1 MNRVISSLVVLAGIS
16 VAAWAA
22 ETSSSP
28 MAQTR
33 STLEQWVQT
42 RQLIS
47 KTRSDWDADK
57 EMLAQTTA
65 LYERELKSIAEQ
77 MSKVSTN
84 NAQVEKERLTATAKQ
99 SELEAAA
106 EKARSLVAGLEKRV
120 QELAPGFPPPLA
132 EKLTSSLKR
141 IPADPANTKM
151 SGLERMQN
159 VVGIL
164 NEVDKFN
171 AAVTVVSEVQKN
183 SSGAEVQVET
193 LYLGL
198 AQAYF
203 VDKAGE
209 YAGLG
214 TPAATGWQWTPNNAL
229 AGKIQK
235 TIAMY
240 KNATPADFVSLPVQI
255 K

>member
-1 MNRVISSLVVLAGIS
+1 MKCTISVVVVLILTGF
-16 VAAWAA
+16 VASAA
-22 ETSSSP
+22 EAGSTTL
-28 MAQTR
+28 AQTR

-57 EMLAQTTA
+57 ETIAQTTA
-65 LYERELKSIAEQ
+65 LYERELKAIADQ

-84 NAQVEKERLTATAKQ
+84 NVQVEKERTTAQTKLT
-99 SELEAAA
+99 ELDAAI
-106 EKARSLVAGLEKRV
+106 EKVQSLVAGLEKRV
-120 QELAPGFPPPLA
+120 QELAPSFPSPLA
-132 EKLTSSLKR
+132 DKLASSLKR
-141 IPADPANTKM
+141 IPADPANTRM
-151 SGLERMQN
+151 SALERMQN

-171 AAVTVVSEVQKN
+171 AAVTVIGEVQKN
-183 SSGAEVQVET
+183 PAGAEVQVET

-203 VDKAGE
+203 VDKAGD
-209 YAGLG
+209 YAGVG
-214 TPAATGWQWTPNNAL
+214 VPSPTGWQWTPKNEL

-235 TIAMY
+235 SIAMY

>member
-1 MNRVISSLVVLAGIS
+1 MKVLIPLTVAVAVAHLPVIAT
-16 VAAWAA
+16 
-22 ETSSSP
+22 ETSSG
-28 MAQTR
+28 ALTQTR
-33 STLEQWVQT
+33 AALEQWVQT

-47 KTRSDWDADK
+47 KTRSDWESDK
-57 EMLAQTTA
+57 ETLSQTVA
-65 LYERELKSIAEQ
+65 LYERELKAIAEQ

-84 NAQVEKERLTATAKQ
+84 NAQVEKERLAATTKQ
-99 SELEAAA
+99 NQLDAALE
-106 EKARSLVAGLEKRV
+106 KVRSLVAGLEKRV
-120 QELAPGFPPPLA
+120 QELAPSFPPPLA
-132 EKLTSSLKR
+132 EKLSASIKR
-141 IPADPANTKM
+141 IPADPTNTKM

-183 SSGAEVQVET
+183 PSGAEVQVET
-193 LYLGL
+193 MYLGL

-203 VDKAGE
+203 VDKAGD
-209 YAGLG
+209 YAGVG
-214 TPAATGWQWTPNNAL
+214 TPSTTGWHWTPHNQL

-235 TIAMY
+235 SIAMY
-240 KNATPADFVSLPVQI
+240 KNAAPADFVSLPVQI

>member
-1 MNRVISSLVVLAGIS
+1 MKWLLFRLTIFTAWLA
-16 VAAWAA
+16 AAGQAA
-22 ETSSSP
+22 EVPPSL
-28 MAQTR
+28 AETR

-57 EMLAQTTA
+57 ETLAQTTA

-84 NAQVEKERLTATAKQ
+84 NAQVEKERLAATATQ

-106 EKARSLVAGLEKRV
+106 EQARTLVAGLEKRV
-120 QELAPGFPPPLA
+120 QEIAPSFPPPLA
-132 EKLTSSLKR
+132 EKLASSLKR

-214 TPAATGWQWTPNNAL
+214 TPAATGWEWTANNAL

>member
-1 MNRVISSLVVLAGIS
+1 MKFSIIMITLLAGLTT
-16 VAAWAA
+16 AGLRAA
-22 ETSSSP
+22 EVATLT
-28 MAQTR
+28 QTR

-57 EMLAQTTA
+57 ETLAQTTA

-77 MSKVSTN
+77 MSQVSTN
-84 NAQVEKERLTATAKQ
+84 NAQVEKERLTATASQ

-106 EKARSLVAGLEKRV
+106 EQARTLVAGLEKRV
-120 QELAPGFPPPLA
+120 QELAPSFPPPLA
-132 EKLTSSLKR
+132 EKLSSSLKR
-141 IPADPANTKM
+141 IPADPVNTKM

-159 VVGIL
+159 IVGIL

-209 YAGLG
+209 YAGVG
-214 TPAATGWQWTPNNAL
+214 TPAATGWQWTPNNGL
-229 AGKIQK
+229 ASKIQK
-235 TIAMY
+235 TISMY

>member
-1 MNRVISSLVVLAGIS
+1 MRLWQIIPVLLLVTGVS
-16 VAAWAA
+16 QAA
-22 ETSSSP
+22 ETSSL
-28 MAQTR
+28 ATTR

-57 EMLAQTTA
+57 ETLAQTTT

-84 NAQVEKERLTATAKQ
+84 NAQVEKERLTATASQ

-106 EKARSLVAGLEKRV
+106 EQARTLVAGLEKRV
-120 QELAPGFPPPLA
+120 QELAPSFPPPLA
-132 EKLTSSLKR
+132 EKLSSSLKR
-141 IPADPANTKM
+141 IPADPTNTKM
-151 SGLERMQN
+151 SGIERMQN

-209 YAGLG
+209 YAGVG
-214 TPAATGWQWTPNNAL
+214 TPSTTGWQWTPNNAL
-229 AGKIQK
+229 ASKIQK
-235 TIAMY
+235 TISMY

>member
-1 MNRVISSLVVLAGIS
+1 MKWLLFRLMIFTVWLA
-16 VAAWAA
+16 AAGQAA
-22 ETSSSP
+22 EVPPSL
-28 MAQTR
+28 AETR

-57 EMLAQTTA
+57 ETLAQTTA

-99 SELEAAA
+99 SELESAAD
-106 EKARSLVAGLEKRV
+106 KARSLVAGLEKRL
-120 QELAPGFPPPLA
+120 QELAPSFPPPLA
-132 EKLTSSLKR
+132 EKLSSSLAR
-141 IPADPANTKM
+141 IPADPAKTKM

-159 VVGIL
+159 VVGIV

-203 VDKAGE
+203 VDKAGD

-214 TPAATGWQWTPNNAL
+214 TPSATGWQWTPNNAL

-235 TIAMY
+235 TISMY

>member
-1 MNRVISSLVVLAGIS
+1 MKWLLIWLPLFTVWLA
-16 VAAWAA
+16 AAGQAA
-22 ETSSSP
+22 ELPPALTE
-28 MAQTR
+28 TR
-33 STLEQWVQT
+33 VTLEQWVQT

-47 KTRSDWDADK
+47 RTRSDWDADK
-57 EMLAQTTA
+57 ETLAQTTA

-77 MSKVSTN
+77 ISKVSTN
-84 NAQVEKERLTATAKQ
+84 NAQVDKERLAATTQ
-99 SELEAAA
+99 QQELAAAA
-106 EKARSLVAGLEKRV
+106 EQARTLVAGLEKRV
-120 QELAPGFPPPLA
+120 QELAPSFPPPLV
-132 EKLTSSLKR
+132 EKLSSSLQR
-141 IPADPANTKM
+141 IPADPVNTKL

-159 VVGIL
+159 LVGIL

-203 VDKAGE
+203 VDKAGD
-209 YAGLG
+209 YAGVG

-235 TIAMY
+235 SIAMY
-240 KNATPADFVSLPVQI
+240 KNATPADFVSLPVHI

>member
-1 MNRVISSLVVLAGIS
+1 MKMWRLIGVVLLATSAGR
-16 VAAWAA
+16 AA
-22 ETSSSP
+22 ETTSLT
-28 MAQTR
+28 ATR

-47 KTRSDWDADK
+47 RTRSDWDADK
-57 EMLAQTTA
+57 ETLAQTTA
-65 LYERELKSIAEQ
+65 LYERELKAIAEQ

-84 NAQVEKERLTATAKQ
+84 HAQVEKERLTATAQQK
-99 SELEAAA
+99 ELEAAA
-106 EKARSLVAGLEKRV
+106 DQSRALVIGLEKRV

-132 EKLTSSLKR
+132 EKLSSALKR
-141 IPADPANTKM
+141 VPADPVNTKM
-151 SGLERMQN
+151 SGVERIQN

-171 AAVTVVSEVQKN
+171 AAITVVSEVQKN
-183 SSGAEVQVET
+183 PSGAEVQVET

-209 YAGLG
+209 YAGSG
-214 TPAATGWQWTPNNAL
+214 TPSATGWQWTPNNQL

-240 KNATPADFVSLPVQI
+240 KNAIPADFVSLPVQI